1 MIAEFEHIDLNN
13 RELTVTISDTVKYP
27 NGKNGILICVNIDE
41 PVKDLAMDITP
52 DEARQFA
59 QTLLEIANNVEQQQ
73 K

>member
-1 MIAEFEHIDLNN
+1 MITEFEHIDLNN

-27 NGKNGILICVNIDE
+27 NGKNGILICVNIDK